1 MFGKSRKRKEKTILK
16 DQAKGAPLVAFN
28 NPKSIHAE
36 QFRTIRT
43 NLDFV
48 NLDGN
53 LKNLVVTSSIPG
65 EGKSTV
71 SANLAHVMAA
81 TEKKVLIVDADLR
94 KPTLHK
100 TFSINNDKGLSTLIS
115 QPSLK
120 FNEVIQFSPDLNLYL
135 MPSGPI
141 PPNPSELL
149 ASARMNKIVAD
160 LNQYFDIVIFDT
172 PPVTA
177 VTDAQIM
184 ATKVDGV
191 VLVVRDGYV
200 TKDEV
205 RTSKESL
212 DNVNA
217 KILGYV
223 MNSKQ
228 PQEGSGYY
236 AYYGYAYGNGEEG

>member
-1 MFGKSRKRKEKTILK
+1 MFGFNRRKREKNLQKE
-16 DQAKGAPLVAFN
+16 QAKGAPIVAFN

-43 NLDFV
+43 NLEFV
-48 NLDGN
+48 NLDKPVN
-53 LKNLVVTSSIPG
+53 SIVVTSSIPA

-71 SANLAHVMAA
+71 SANIAHIMGA

-94 KPTLHK
+94 KPTVHR
-100 TFSINNDKGLSTLIS
+100 TFNLTNERGLSTLFT
-115 QPSLK
+115 QPDLK
-120 FNEVIQFSPDLNLYL
+120 FNDVIQFSPELNLYL
-135 MPSGPI
+135 LPAGPI

-149 ASARMNKIVAD
+149 SSAKMTHIMDELKK
-160 LNQYFDIVIFDT
+160 YFDLIIYDT
-172 PPVTA
+172 PPVSA

-191 VLVVRDGYV
+191 VLVVREGYV

-205 RTSKESL
+205 KNSKAAL

-217 KILGYV
+217 KIFGYV
-223 MNSKQ
+223 MNGKEVADSA
-228 PQEGSGYY
+228 GYY
-236 AYYGYAYGNGEEG
+236 AYYGYSEE

>member
-1 MFGKSRKRKEKTILK
+1 MFGSNRRKREKNLQKE
-16 DQAKGAPLVAFN
+16 QAKGAPIVAFN

-43 NLDFV
+43 NLEFV
-48 NLDGN
+48 NLDKPVN
-53 LKNLVVTSSIPG
+53 SIVVTSSIPA

-71 SANLAHVMAA
+71 SANIAHIMGA

-94 KPTLHK
+94 KPTVHR
-100 TFSINNDKGLSTLIS
+100 TFNLTNERGLSTLFT
-115 QPSLK
+115 QPDLK
-120 FNEVIQFSPDLNLYL
+120 FNDVIQFSPELNLYL
-135 MPSGPI
+135 LPAGPI

-149 ASARMNKIVAD
+149 SSAKMTHIMDELKK
-160 LNQYFDIVIFDT
+160 YFDLIIYDT
-172 PPVTA
+172 PPVSA

-191 VLVVRDGYV
+191 VLVVREGYV

-205 RTSKESL
+205 KNSKAAL

-217 KILGYV
+217 KIFGYV
-223 MNSKQ
+223 MNGKEVADSA
-228 PQEGSGYY
+228 GYY
-236 AYYGYAYGNGEEG
+236 AYYGYSEE

>member
-1 MFGKSRKRKEKTILK
+1 MFGKSRKSKERSILK
-16 DQAKGAPLVAFN
+16 DQAKGAPLIAFN

-48 NLDGN
+48 SLDKKLSN
-53 LKNLVVTSSIPG
+53 IVVTSSIPG
-65 EGKSTV
+65 EGKSTI
-71 SANLAHVMAA
+71 SANLAHVMGA
-81 TEKKVLIVDADLR
+81 TEKKVLIVDADMR

-100 TFSINNDKGLSTLIS
+100 TFSLNNDKGLSTLIS
-115 QPSLK
+115 QPNMK
-120 FNEVIQFSPDLNLYL
+120 FNDVIQFRAELNVFL

-149 ASARMNKIVAD
+149 ASARMNKIVND
-160 LNQYFDIVIFDT
+160 LTQYFDLVIFDT

-191 VLVVRDGYV
+191 VLVVRSGFV
-200 TKDEV
+200 TKEEV
-205 RTSKESL
+205 KSSKEAL
-212 DNVNA
+212 ENVNA

-223 MNSKQ
+223 MNSKE

-236 AYYGYAYGNGEEG
+236 SYFGYAYENGEEE